1 MMHLRTG
8 VRTSWSFVT
17 AVLAVAMV
25 SLAACAGPR
34 VLHEQVSP
42 QGTIIVEE
50 NEQGMRVL
58 YFEKNGARQSVVKPG
73 DPEHL
78 ELPYARAV
86 MAGLALHPQPRRIL
100 VVGLGG
106 GTLPSFLRVHFPQ
119 ALIDAAEIDPGVARV
134 AVDYFGFREDANMKI
149 RLGDGRA
156 WIEKAPAASYDL
168 IILDAYG
175 ANSVPMSL
183 ATVEFLRA
191 VRRALS
197 ADGLVISNLWGR
209 LFNPIYDEMVRTYEE
224 VFEELY
230 IVNAPNSGNRIV
242 MALLRRESLTRE
254 QLVERSRGVMREH
267 VLRFDLGA
275 LVREGFVPATDRDA
289 KARVLRDK

>member
-1 MMHLRTG
+1 MMNWRA
-8 VRTSWSFVT
+8 RIAAWSLV
-17 AVLAVAMV
+17 VLVA
-25 SLAACAGPR
+25 LAACSSPR
-34 VLHEQVSP
+34 ILHEQVSP
-42 QGTIIVEE
+42 QGSIIVTE
-50 NEQGMRVL
+50 NDQGMRVL
-58 YFEKNGARQSVVKPG
+58 YFEKDGARQSVVKPG

-119 ALIDAAEIDPGVARV
+119 AVIDAAEIDPGVAEV
-134 AVDYFGFREDANMKI
+134 AVNYFEFREDEKMKI

-197 ADGLVISNLWGR
+197 EDGLVISNVWGP
-209 LFNPIYDEMVRTYEE
+209 LSNPLYDDMVRTYEE

-230 IVNAPNSGNRIV
+230 IVHAPNSGNRIV
-242 MALLRRESLTRE
+242 LALPRSEALTRE
-254 QLVERSRGVMREH
+254 QLVERSRGVMQDH
-267 VLRFDLGA
+267 VLRYDLGA
-275 LVREGFVPATDRDA
+275 LVEEGFVPAANRNA
-289 KARVLRDK
+289 KARVLRDR

>member
-1 MMHLRTG
+1 MMNMRTRFAAWG
-8 VRTSWSFVT
+8 VI
-17 AVLAVAMV
+17 VLAA
-25 SLAACAGPR
+25 LLFAACTGPR
-34 VLHEQVSP
+34 VLHEQISA
-42 QGTIIVEE
+42 QGNIIVTE

-78 ELPYARAV
+78 ELPYARAA
-86 MAGLALHPQPRRIL
+86 MAGLALNPQPRRIL
-100 VVGLGG
+100 VIGLGG

-119 ALIDAAEIDPGVARV
+119 AVIDAAEIDPGVAAV
-134 AVDYFGFREDANMKI
+134 AVDYFEFREDEKMKI

-175 ANSVPMSL
+175 ADSVPMSL

-197 ADGLVISNLWGR
+197 DDGVVISNVWGR
-209 LFNPIYDEMVRTYEE
+209 LSNPLYDDMVRTYEE

-230 IVNAPNSGNRIV
+230 IVHAPNSGNRIV
-242 MALLRRESLTRE
+242 MALPRRESLTRE
-254 QLVERSRGVMREH
+254 QLVARSRGVTQDH
-267 VLRFDLGA
+267 ALRFDLGA
-275 LVREGFVPATDRDA
+275 LVQEGFVPAADRDA